1 MTASRLPRPPSH
13 LSATARA
20 WWSGVVRDYEL
31 DESSLKLLTEAA
43 TSWDR
48 IQQAR
53 VLLETEGLVYR
64 DRFGTPRRHPAVGI
78 EVESRI
84 AFARLLRELDLEG
97 TPLPDPRPPRRGR
110 R

>member
-1 MTASRLPRPPSH
+1 MSRRDVAIEASNKTLAGWGRH
-13 LSATARA
+13 LDARNPC
-20 WWSGVVRDYEL
+20 
-31 DESSLKLLTEAA
+31 
-43 TSWDR
+43 
-48 IQQAR
+48 
-53 VLLETEGLVYR
+53 VLLETEGLVFR

-78 EVESRI
+78 ESENRI

>member
-1 MTASRLPRPPSH
+1 MTARLPRPPSY

-31 DESSLKLLTEAA
+31 DESSLKLLTEA

-53 VLLETEGLVYR
+53 VLLETEGLVFR

-78 EVESRI
+78 ESENRI